1 MFPLLLRVSIVPT
14 TAGLAAQD
22 PHEARQ
28 MAESFGT
35 DPERYDRARPAYPA
49 AMVER
54 IIAASP
60 GRAVLDVGCGT
71 GISARAFQAA
81 GCEVLGVEV
90 DARMADFARRRG
102 LEVEV
107 AAFEAWEPAGRL
119 FDAVVSG
126 QSWHWIDAST
136 GAKAAA
142 RALRAGGRLA
152 VFWNVQ
158 QPPPEIAEAFSEVYR
173 RVAPDLPVFNRRGEE
188 SDATA
193 SRPSPRVGY
202 TALRS
207 KAAEGMRRSGAF
219 EDPQQWRF
227 DWEHCY
233 TRDRWLELVPTFG
246 GHSRFAPAKTEELL
260 AGMGA
265 AIDAAGGS
273 FTMRY
278 VTMVVTAVRCD
289 RGSAPTDPEPSNVAP

>member
-1 MFPLLLRVSIVPT
+1 MGAPRVGVVSS

-35 DPERYDRARPAYPA
+35 DPGRYDRSRPGYPT

-54 IIAASP
+54 ILAASP
-60 GRAVLDVGCGT
+60 GPAVLDVGCGT
-71 GISARAFQAA
+71 GISSRAFQAA
-81 GCEVLGVEV
+81 GCSVLGVEV

-107 AAFEAWEPAGRL
+107 AAFETWEPAGRR
-119 FDAVVSG
+119 FDAVISG
-126 QSWHWIDAST
+126 QSWHWVDPIAGT
-136 GAKAAA
+136 AKAA

-158 QPPPEIAEAFSEVYR
+158 QPPPDIADAFSEVYR

-188 SDATA
+188 SD
-193 SRPSPRVGY
+193 SSPRRPSPRVGY

-207 KAAEGMRRSGAF
+207 KAADGMRQSGAF

-227 DWEHCY
+227 DWEHAY
-233 TRDRWLELVPTFG
+233 TRDLWLEQVPTFG
-246 GHSRFAPAKTEELL
+246 GHSRFTPAKMEELL
-260 AGMGA
+260 AGIGA

-273 FTMRY
+273 FAMRY
-278 VTMVVTAVRCD
+278 VTMVVTATRT
-289 RGSAPTDPEPSNVAP
+289 GAA